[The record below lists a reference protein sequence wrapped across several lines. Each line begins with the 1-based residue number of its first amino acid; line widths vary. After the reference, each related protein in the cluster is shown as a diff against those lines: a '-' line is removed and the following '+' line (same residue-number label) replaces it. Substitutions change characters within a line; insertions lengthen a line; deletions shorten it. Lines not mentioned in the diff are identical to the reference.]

1 MYNPKNCIC
10 ANFSQMDPFLLQ
22 KMTVALMFTAA
33 LVPPLNRSP
42 GLLVTAA
49 GALVS
54 ASIAGTAGLGS
65 QLVGAGEFIN

>member
-1 MYNPKNCIC
+1 MFP
-10 ANFSQMDPFLLQ
+10 NFRAEAPFLLQ

-49 GALVS
+49 GALIS

-65 QLVGAGEFIN
+65 RLVGAGGFIN